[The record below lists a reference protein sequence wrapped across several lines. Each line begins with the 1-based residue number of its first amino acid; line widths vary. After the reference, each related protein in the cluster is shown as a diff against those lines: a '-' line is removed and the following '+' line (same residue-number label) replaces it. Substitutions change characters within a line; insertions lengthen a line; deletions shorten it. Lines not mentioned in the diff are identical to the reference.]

1 MLAESLDAIGI
12 GSTDL
17 LGLCVVL
24 VILGAAYGRMRWKQG
39 AHARALK
46 IAAAE
51 AAELKAN
58 PRTFTLAECV
68 TRARHAYPSACNVP
82 PVGTLTPPPCCPSN
96 CVRTC

>member
-68 TRARHAYPSACNVP
+68 TRARHAYPASACNVP
-82 PVGTLTPPPCCPSN
+82 PEGVLPPCCPTN